1 MIESE
6 LIDCRKGEPH
16 VTPEQVADV
25 NIGTYSSDD
34 CVLTTGNRLRAE
46 LITNN
51 SVRLFD
57 GVMVYG
63 GLRDVIPVNKYYDVA
78 IDNGTQGKNRNDIIV
93 RRYSKEE
100 GTIGKAS
107 SEFSVVKGT
116 PTTGTAIDPD
126 IAVTDIRAG
135 SLTHDM
141 LLYRVKIE
149 GLNVVAVE
157 QLFEVIPTNKDLSDK
172 LSGIKATKKS
182 YSMTLDYNTYAQ
194 TNIGYIEIPQS
205 DIDKLGVP
213 ISAMFKGNSSAP
225 GNAYLSVGNDNKVYG
240 YALCVDGTGTLIV
253 TFLNI

>member
-6 LIDCRKGEPH
+6 LIDCRRGEPH

-25 NIGTYSSDD
+25 NIGTYSSGD
-34 CVLTTGNRLRAE
+34 CVLTTGSRLRAE

-63 GLRDVIPVNKYYDVA
+63 GLRDVIPVNKYYDVT

-126 IAVTDIRAG
+126 ITVTDIRAG

-172 LSGIKATKKS
+172 LSGIKVTKKS
-182 YSMTLDYNTYAQ
+182 YSMTLDYNTYAK
-194 TNIGYIEIPQS
+194 TNIGYVEIPQA
-205 DIDKLGVP
+205 DINQYGTP
-213 ISAMFKGNSSAP
+213 ISAMFRGGSVTPGSAYVYT
-225 GNAYLSVGNDNKVYG
+225 ANDGKTYG
-240 YALCVDGTGTLIV
+240 YASCVDVDGTLIV